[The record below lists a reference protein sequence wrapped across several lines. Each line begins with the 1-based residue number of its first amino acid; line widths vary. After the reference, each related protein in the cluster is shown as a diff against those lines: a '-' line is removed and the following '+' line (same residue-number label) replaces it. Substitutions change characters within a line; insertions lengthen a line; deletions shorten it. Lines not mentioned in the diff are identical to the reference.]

1 MHTIHLEESETG
13 SSAAAKPTAGKQA
26 GGREQNSTSRDPSNT
41 KLGVRWIEESVDKNG
56 TARQNLKIPYS
67 NLAVMYKALG
77 DTSLAEKITKQA
89 EAIIIK

>member
-1 MHTIHLEESETG
+1 MDGVRERVGNLWFGERLVSIGLSYWQTG
-13 SSAAAKPTAGKQA
+13 NKGEGIKL
-26 GGREQNSTSRDPSNT
+26 T

-89 EAIIIK
+89 EAITIK